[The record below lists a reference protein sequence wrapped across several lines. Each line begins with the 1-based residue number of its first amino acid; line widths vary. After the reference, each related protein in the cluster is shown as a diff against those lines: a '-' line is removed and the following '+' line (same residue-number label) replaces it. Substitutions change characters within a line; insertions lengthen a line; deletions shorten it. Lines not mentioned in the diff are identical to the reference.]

1 MIVQDEQQRELEIV
15 TQWQG
20 MMRFF
25 KKMYLFDAKTNRVFF
40 EIVEPYSKLRL
51 QMRCENIIASTKKDF
66 SVLNMVTD
74 SWIPAC
80 GVWVGDYPYLDRT
93 AFRDFAS
100 SAASS
105 SPKGSQTMKPI
116 DEWKGSRLRQESDL
130 DEIGDEDL
138 NFDSRLTVDGNTDF
152 SENVRSSESK
162 GPSDTSQRER
172 SAPLRNRL

>member
-1 MIVQDEQQRELEIV
+1 MAR
-15 TQWQG
+15 
-20 MMRFF
+20 
-25 KKMYLFDAKTNRVFF
+25 YLKIDLSSKIHLSQNLIILFVF
-40 EIVEPYSKLRL
+40 VEPYSKLRL

-100 SAASS
+100 IAGSS
-105 SPKGSQTMKPI
+105 IPKGSQTIKPT
-116 DEWKGSRLRQESDL
+116 DEWKGSKLRPESAVD
-130 DEIGDEDL
+130 DIGVEDL
-138 NFDSRLTVDGNTDF
+138 NFDYSLTVDGNSDF
-152 SENVRSSESK
+152 NKYGRIDDSNDPSE
-162 GPSDTSQRER
+162 TSQRER

>member
-1 MIVQDEQQRELEIV
+1 
-15 TQWQG
+15 
-20 MMRFF
+20 
-25 KKMYLFDAKTNRVFF
+25 
-40 EIVEPYSKLRL
+40 
-51 QMRCENIIASTKKDF
+51 MRCENIIASTKKDF

-93 AFRDFAS
+93 AF
-100 SAASS
+100 S

-116 DEWKGSRLRQESDL
+116 DEWKGSRLRPESVV

-138 NFDSRLTVDGNTDF
+138 NFDNRLTVDGNTDF